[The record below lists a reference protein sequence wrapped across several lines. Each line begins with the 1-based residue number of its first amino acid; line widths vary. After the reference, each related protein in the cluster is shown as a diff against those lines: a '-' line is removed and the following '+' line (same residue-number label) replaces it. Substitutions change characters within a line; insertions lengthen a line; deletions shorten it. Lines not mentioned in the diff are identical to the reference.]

1 MQNKQRTMMSATEK
15 PTKRIPELDYLKGC
29 LILLVVSFHLVHFE
43 QLHPYAKQVVYT
55 FHMPGFLMISG
66 YLMNVSKA
74 PRDFLRTLLW
84 IAVPYLFMASGYIY
98 VASILPIND
107 HIENLTPLVFLD
119 RLLLHPIGPPWY
131 LHAIVLCGATYY
143 YIYNNVRRGMATRF
157 ILIGIAYYVFAH
169 GLGILSFSSAMY
181 FLAGAVLRQR
191 GSDFVSFFR
200 PGRLSILLF
209 VVLVCLS
216 DSPNQSSFEG
226 AMIAYLALSS
236 LLWLYSMTFS
246 DSPLKGEETCEG
258 TGEGPLP
265 LRERRGGSSGRLS
278 AGSLILFLGRN
289 SLPIYVF
296 SPIFTVLCKRL
307 VPYVQFDPTGLVF
320 LFASLLICIGGS
332 LAIAWL
338 MDLTRT
344 GRLFFGRK
352 VIN

>member
-1 MQNKQRTMMSATEK
+1 MFN
-15 PTKRIPELDYLKGC
+15 
-29 LILLVVSFHLVHFE
+29 
-43 QLHPYAKQVVYT
+43 
-55 FHMPGFLMISG
+55 
-66 YLMNVSKA
+66 
-74 PRDFLRTLLW
+74 
-84 IAVPYLFMASGYIY
+84 
-98 VASILPIND
+98 
-107 HIENLTPLVFLD
+107 
-119 RLLLHPIGPPWY
+119 
-131 LHAIVLCGATYY
+131 
-143 YIYNNVRRGMATRF
+143 
-157 ILIGIAYYVFAH
+157 
-169 GLGILSFSSAMY
+169 
-181 FLAGAVLRQR
+181 
-191 GSDFVSFFR
+191 FVSFFR
-200 PGRLSILLF
+200 PSRLSVLLF

-236 LLWLYSMTFS
+236 LLWLYSKTLS
-246 DSPLKGEETCEG
+246 RTPSNSPLKGED
-258 TGEGPLP
+258 TGEAPLP